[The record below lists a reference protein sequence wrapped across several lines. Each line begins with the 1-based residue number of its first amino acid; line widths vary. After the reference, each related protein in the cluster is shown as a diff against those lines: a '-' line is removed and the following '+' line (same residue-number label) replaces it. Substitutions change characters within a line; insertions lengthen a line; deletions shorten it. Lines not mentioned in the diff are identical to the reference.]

1 MTVTAGQAL
10 RLKIELA
17 DPLLRR
23 SASAFWTTGDPRRRY
38 LAYLQAMHM
47 VIRASVPLMELA
59 AQRCAALAP
68 ADPAAALVEPYL
80 RRHVAEE
87 LDHDEW
93 LIGDLRAV
101 GIDPAPVLS
110 QQPAPAVASLV
121 GAQYYWIIHYH
132 PVCLLG
138 YIGALEG
145 TAPAPETA
153 RWLGELTGFPSEA
166 FRTLDHHARV
176 DDGHV
181 ADLYDLV
188 DGLGLDGPRA
198 AAIGCSALATI
209 TGLGELFLSLANVAT
224 RGDRPD
230 VHTRP

>member
-17 DPLLRR
+17 APLLRR
-23 SASAFWTTGDPRRRY
+23 SASAFWTTGDLRSRY

-68 ADPAAALVEPYL
+68 ADPAAALMEPYL
-80 RRHVAEE
+80 RRHIAEE
-87 LDHDEW
+87 LHHDEW
-93 LIGDLRAV
+93 LAGDLLTV
-101 GIDPAPVLS
+101 GIEPAPVLS
-110 QQPAPAVASLV
+110 QRPGPAVASLV

-145 TAPAPETA
+145 VAPSPETA
-153 RWLGELTGFPSEA
+153 RWLGELTGYPRGA

-176 DDGHV
+176 DDEHV
-181 ADLYDLV
+181 ADLYDLI

-198 AAIGCSALATI
+198 SAIGCSALATM
-209 TGLGELFLSLANVAT
+209 TGLGALFLSLANAAT
-224 RGDRPD
+224 RGDHLN
-230 VHTRP
+230 VHTRS